1 MLKSVPMTLTPGT
14 KVPVGVEYDLVT
26 GEKSTLSVS
35 LMSKGPNTL
44 ISSNAVDAEP
54 GKNTVVVDV
63 PIPANVENEPVYIV
77 ATLTPAVSSY

>member
-1 MLKSVPMTLTPGT
+1 
-14 KVPVGVEYDLVT
+14 
-26 GEKSTLSVS
+26 
-35 LMSKGPNTL
+35 MSKGPNTL